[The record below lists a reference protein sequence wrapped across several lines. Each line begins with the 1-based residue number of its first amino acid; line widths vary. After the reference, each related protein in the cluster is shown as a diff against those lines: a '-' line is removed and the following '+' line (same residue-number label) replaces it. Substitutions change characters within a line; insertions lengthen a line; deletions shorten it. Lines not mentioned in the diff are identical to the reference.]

1 MLMLKQKQNVLTA
14 FLRQIL
20 LQSYC
25 RFSSSCR
32 RRKLPYIAIP
42 GNEFI
47 TLLNEKT
54 GSSYDIKIMKV
65 ITTSTPI
72 GPWKPVKARSGEK
85 I

>member
-1 MLMLKQKQNVLTA
+1 MLMLKQKQNVPTA

-32 RRKLPYIAIP
+32 RSFLIP
-42 GNEFI
+42 GNEFR
-47 TLLNEKT
+47 TLLNEKI